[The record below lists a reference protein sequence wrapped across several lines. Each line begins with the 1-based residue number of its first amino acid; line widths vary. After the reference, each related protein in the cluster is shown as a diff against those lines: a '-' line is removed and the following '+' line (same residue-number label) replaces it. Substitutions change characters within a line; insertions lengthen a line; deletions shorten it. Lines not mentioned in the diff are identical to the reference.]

1 MSRLLEVE
9 DLRVSFHSY
18 AGEVKAV
25 RGISFGVEKGETLAL
40 VGESGCGKS
49 VTAKALMRLFDRT
62 SGEIMPGSKITFDGQ
77 DVLALSRKELYAFR
91 GAQIG
96 MIFQDP
102 MTSLDPTMTVGKQV
116 GESLMIHKGIS
127 MREAEKEA
135 IDLLRMVEIPNPE
148 ERIKAYPHQL
158 SGGMRQR
165 VVIATALACNP
176 KLLIADEPTTA
187 LDVTIQAQIM
197 DLLVELKDK
206 INTAIILITHDL
218 GVVAGIAD
226 RVAVMYAGKVVETG
240 TTAQIFYEHKHPYT
254 EALLRSLPSADAGKR
269 EPLMSIPG
277 TPPDLL
283 CPPKGCSFAA
293 RCRHCMQICHEEQP
307 PEFDVGGGHKASCWL
322 LHPDCPCAAERGDEE

>member
-9 DLRVSFHSY
+9 DLRVSFQSN

-254 EALLRSLPSADAGKR
+254 EALLRSLPSAEAGKR

-283 CPPKGCSFAA
+283 CPPKGCGFAA
-293 RCRHCMQICHEEQP
+293 RCRHCMQICREEQP
-307 PEFDVGGGHKASCWL
+307 PEFELGDGHKASCWL
-322 LHPDCPCAAERGDEE
+322 LHPDCPCAAERGDDQ